1 MNNSIRKQRN
11 SNKNIFL
18 RTREE
23 LKDVTLQHIVCSM
36 DPRGFASLVK
46 ELSCELYCK

>member
-23 LKDVTLQHIVCSM
+23 LKDVVCSM